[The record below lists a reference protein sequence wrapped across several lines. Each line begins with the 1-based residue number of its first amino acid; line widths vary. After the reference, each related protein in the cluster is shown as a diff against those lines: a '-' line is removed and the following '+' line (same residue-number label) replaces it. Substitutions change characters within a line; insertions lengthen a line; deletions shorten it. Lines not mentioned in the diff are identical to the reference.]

1 MKGWIFIVVI
11 LSTAAAVHACPTCK
25 ESVALTDAAGGSSAV
40 ASSLGAGFN
49 WSIYF
54 MLGGVIA
61 VMGLVGRI
69 LIKAIRQ
76 E

>member
-1 MKGWIFIVVI
+1 MKRWIFIFLI
-11 LSTAAAVHACPTCK
+11 LVMAAAVHACPTCK
-25 ESVALTDAAGGSSAV
+25 ESVALTDAAGASSAA

-54 MLGGVIA
+54 MLGGVMG
-61 VMGLVGRI
+61 VMGMVGRI

-76 E
+76 G